1 MFSCLRLP
9 LNFYFLNSSGFH
21 FFDDRLQLVKDISLF
36 WLLKSVSIIY
46 LSLNFN
52 FNFHDIASS
61 YGEYKL
67 QEDIIKIFKAN
78 NIECYYDAD
87 DSEDYYSYLDQEAL
101 LYYWEKLLL
110 IIDPTIILKLTT
122 IEDVSYKIDKCPGYG
137 LYD

>member
-1 MFSCLRLP
+1 MSDNLP
-9 LNFYFLNSSGFH
+9 YLFNYTMGSLWGSGHGKKDTFTFLSNH
-21 FFDDRLQLVKDISLF
+21 PVKHIVETT
-36 WLLKSVSIIY
+36 LKIKEV
-46 LSLNFN
+46 FN

-87 DSEDYYSYLDQEAL
+87 DSEEYYSYLDPDAL

>member
-1 MFSCLRLP
+1 MNDNLPYMFNYTMGSLWG
-9 LNFYFLNSSGFH
+9 SGHGKKDTFT
-21 FFDDRLQLVKDISLF
+21 FQSNYPVKHIVETT
-36 WLLKSVSIIY
+36 LKIKEV
-46 LSLNFN
+46 FN